1 MIWAAILVTVLV
13 GYFLGNHNGSVVTS
27 RLVANDDVRSHGSG
41 NAGLTKFIRNY
52 GVGSALYV
60 IAIDGGKA
68 VLACLAG
75 DMLLSAYGLGFEGRV
90 LGGAA
95 AMLGHVFPVLLGFK
109 GGKGILSGLLIA
121 LMMDWRIAV
130 LILGVFILVYVLT
143 QYVSLS
149 SILAAAAF
157 GAGFVVFHY
166 DNLVVMISGLFMAAL
181 AIFMHRSNIA
191 RLVKG
196 QESKTNLFGRGK
208 KK

>member
-41 NAGLTKFIRNY
+41 NAGLTNFIRNY

>member
-41 NAGLTKFIRNY
+41 NAGLTNFIRNY

-181 AIFMHRSNIA
+181 AIFMHRSNIG
-191 RLVKG
+191 RLLKG
-196 QESKTNLFGRGK
+196 NERKATFSKFRK

>member
-1 MIWAAILVTVLV
+1 MIWAAILVSVLV

-41 NAGLTKFIRNY
+41 NAGLTNFIRNY

-130 LILGVFILVYVLT
+130 LILSVFILVYVLT

-196 QESKTNLFGRGK
+196 QESKTNLFGKGK

>member
-41 NAGLTKFIRNY
+41 NAGLTNFIRNY

-60 IAIDGGKA
+60 IAIEAGKA
-68 VLACLAG
+68 VLASLAG
-75 DMLLSAYGLGFEGRV
+75 DMLLSAYGLGLEGRV

-196 QESKTNLFGRGK
+196 QESKTNLFGKGK

>member
-1 MIWAAILVTVLV
+1 MWYSIFVAFLAAYL
-13 GYFLGNHNGSVVTS
+13 LGNLNGAVCMSA
-27 RLVANDDVRSHGSG
+27 LKHDDVRSHGSG
-41 NAGLTKFIRNY
+41 NAGLTNYIRNF
-52 GVGSALYV
+52 GRASALLV
-60 IAIDGGKA
+60 VAIDMGKA
-68 VLACLAG
+68 VLACEVGRLIMTPWDLATEG
-75 DMLLSAYGLGFEGRV
+75 TALGALGV
-90 LGGAA
+90 L
-95 AMLGHVFPVLLGFK
+95 MGHIFPALLGFK

-196 QESKTNLFGRGK
+196 QESKTNLFGKGK

>member
-41 NAGLTKFIRNY
+41 NAGLTNFIRNY

-75 DMLLSAYGLGFEGRV
+75 DMLLSAYGLGLEGRV

-130 LILGVFILVYVLT
+130 LILAVFFLVYLLT
-143 QYVSLS
+143 RYVSLS

-157 GAGFVVFHY
+157 GVGFVVFHY
-166 DNLVVMISGLFMAAL
+166 DNLVVMISGVFMAAL
-181 AIFMHRSNIA
+181 AIFMHRSNIG
-191 RLVKG
+191 RLLKG
-196 QESKTNLFGRGK
+196 QESKTNLFGKGK
-208 KK
+208 QK

>member
-41 NAGLTKFIRNY
+41 NAGLTNFIRNY

-109 GGKGILSGLLIA
+109 GGKGILSGLFIA
-121 LMMDWRIAV
+121 LTVDWRIA
-130 LILGVFILVYVLT
+130 LIILGVFAIAYFAT
-143 QYVSLS
+143 QYVSLGS
-149 SILAAAAF
+149 VLASVAF
-157 GAGFVVFHY
+157 GVGFVIFHY
-166 DNLVVMISGLFMAAL
+166 DNLTVMLCGVCMGAL
-181 AIFMHRSNIA
+181 AVYMHRSNIV
-191 RLVKG
+191 RLLHG
-196 QESKTNLFGRGK
+196 NERKTNLFGKGEKR
-208 KK
+208 

>member
-1 MIWAAILVTVLV
+1 MIWAAISVTVLV

-41 NAGLTKFIRNY
+41 NAGLTNFIRNY

>member
-27 RLVANDDVRSHGSG
+27 RLVADDDVRSHGSG
-41 NAGLTKFIRNY
+41 NAGLTNFIRNY

-130 LILGVFILVYVLT
+130 LILCVFFLVYLMT

-157 GAGFVVFHY
+157 GVGFVIFHY
-166 DNLVVMISGLFMAAL
+166 DNLVVMISGVFMAAL

-191 RLVKG
+191 RLLKG
-196 QESKTNLFGRGK
+196 QESKTNLFGTGK

>member
-27 RLVANDDVRSHGSG
+27 RLVSNDDVRSHGSG
-41 NAGLTKFIRNY
+41 NAGLTNFIRNY

-157 GAGFVVFHY
+157 GTGFVVFHY

>member
-41 NAGLTKFIRNY
+41 NAGLTNFIRNY

-75 DMLLSAYGLGFEGRV
+75 DMLLSAYGLGLEGRV

-196 QESKTNLFGRGK
+196 QESKTNLFGKGK

>member
-41 NAGLTKFIRNY
+41 NAGLTNFIRNY
-52 GVGSALYV
+52 GGGSALYV

>member
-41 NAGLTKFIRNY
+41 NAGQTNFIRNY

-75 DMLLSAYGLGFEGRV
+75 DMLLSAYGLGLEGRV

-196 QESKTNLFGRGK
+196 QESKTNLFGKGK

>member
-1 MIWAAILVTVLV
+1 MWAAILVTVLV

-41 NAGLTKFIRNY
+41 NAGLTNFIRNY

-75 DMLLSAYGLGFEGRV
+75 DMLLSAHGLGFEGRV

-121 LMMDWRIAV
+121 LMVDWRIAV
-130 LILGVFILVYVLT
+130 LILAVFFLIYLLT
-143 QYVSLS
+143 KYVSLS
-149 SILAAAAF
+149 SILAATAF
-157 GAGFVVFHY
+157 GAGFAVFHH
-166 DNLVVMISGLFMAAL
+166 DNLVVMIGGIFMAAL
-181 AIFMHRSNIA
+181 AIFMHRSNIV
-191 RLVKG
+191 RLVRG
-196 QESKTNLFGRGK
+196 EESKTNLFGKGK
-208 KK
+208 SK

>member
-13 GYFLGNHNGSVVTS
+13 GYFLGNQNGSVVTS

-41 NAGLTKFIRNY
+41 NAGLTNFIRNY

-181 AIFMHRSNIA
+181 AIFMHRSNIV
-191 RLVKG
+191 RLCTGK
-196 QESKTNLFGRGK
+196 ERKTDLFK
-208 KK
+208 KEKSE

>member
-13 GYFLGNHNGSVVTS
+13 GYFLGNQNGSVVTS

-41 NAGLTKFIRNY
+41 NAGLTNFIRNY

-196 QESKTNLFGRGK
+196 QESKTNLFGKGK

>member
-41 NAGLTKFIRNY
+41 NAGLTNFIRNY

-166 DNLVVMISGLFMAAL
+166 DNLVVMISGLFMAVL

-196 QESKTNLFGRGK
+196 QESKTNLFGKGK

>member
-41 NAGLTKFIRNY
+41 NAGLTNFIRNY

-130 LILGVFILVYVLT
+130 LILSVFILVYVLT

-157 GAGFVVFHY
+157 GAGFVIFHY

-196 QESKTNLFGRGK
+196 QESKTNLFGKGK

>member
-41 NAGLTKFIRNY
+41 NAGLTNFIRNY

-75 DMLLSAYGLGFEGRV
+75 DMLLSAYGLGLEGRV

-181 AIFMHRSNIA
+181 AIFMHRSNIG
-191 RLVKG
+191 RLLKG
-196 QESKTNLFGRGK
+196 NERKATFSKFRK

>member
-41 NAGLTKFIRNY
+41 NAGLTNFIRNY

-75 DMLLSAYGLGFEGRV
+75 DMLLSAYGLGLEGRV

>member
-27 RLVANDDVRSHGSG
+27 RLVVNDDVRSHGSG
-41 NAGLTKFIRNY
+41 NAGLTNFIRNY

-75 DMLLSAYGLGFEGRV
+75 DMLLSASGLGLEGRV

-196 QESKTNLFGRGK
+196 QESKTNLFGKGK

>member
-41 NAGLTKFIRNY
+41 NAGLTNFIRNY
-52 GVGSALYV
+52 GVGSALHV

-75 DMLLSAYGLGFEGRV
+75 DMLLSAYGLGLEGRV

-196 QESKTNLFGRGK
+196 QESKTNLFGKGK

>member
-27 RLVANDDVRSHGSG
+27 RLVSNDDVRSHGSG
-41 NAGLTKFIRNY
+41 NAGLTNFIRNY

-75 DMLLSAYGLGFEGRV
+75 DMLLSAYGLGLEGRV

-196 QESKTNLFGRGK
+196 QESKTNLFGKGK

>member
-41 NAGLTKFIRNY
+41 NAGLTNFIRNY

-196 QESKTNLFGRGK
+196 QESKTNLFGKGK